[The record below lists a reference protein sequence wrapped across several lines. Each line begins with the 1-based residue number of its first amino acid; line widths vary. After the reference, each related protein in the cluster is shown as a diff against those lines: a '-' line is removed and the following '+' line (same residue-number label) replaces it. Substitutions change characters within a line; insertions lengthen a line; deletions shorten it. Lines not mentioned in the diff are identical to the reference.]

1 MLYSTG
7 FWQSIKFL
15 QQFQS
20 FVWLGNR
27 YVCHGNY
34 NYYTFLTRLMD
45 FFECMKNCKC
55 TGGFSF
61 VVHKQKLID
70 LKLFVFLSRH
80 KPSWD
85 FRTFFQKNIVFSIQI
100 VQCYIFWV
108 LINRAN
114 RNIILYAYKSY
125 IVHPCKIQI
134 PFEIAH
140 TCWNNKL
147 HVVNV

>member
-1 MLYSTG
+1 MSLVILRFSVVSGLFYNLERQNKIYIQNKRERFSLYSTG

-55 TGGFSF
+55 TGAIFICCSQAKINWPEIVCFS
-61 VVHKQKLID
+61 LA
-70 LKLFVFLSRH
+70 S
-80 KPSWD
+80 
-85 FRTFFQKNIVFSIQI
+85 
-100 VQCYIFWV
+100 
-108 LINRAN
+108 
-114 RNIILYAYKSY
+114 
-125 IVHPCKIQI
+125 
-134 PFEIAH
+134 
-140 TCWNNKL
+140 
-147 HVVNV
+147 